1 MKNIRNLMLI
11 ALLAMSILSM
21 QQQASAQERKPKAK
35 QEQQFKKQPRK
46 QRQARRAMRS
56 KDFDTLHKIV
66 KEASFDKDKK
76 NIISIAC
83 IGNRFDTRQCISLL
97 SLFDFENSKLEVL
110 EIIAPRLAERE
121 KAYEILE
128 QFTFSSHK
136 EKAADILL
144 KAQHKKRKK
153 N

>member
-21 QQQASAQERKPKAK
+21 PQQASAQAKKPKAK

-46 QRQARRAMRS
+46 QHRGRRAMRS
-56 KDFDTLHKIV
+56 KDFDTLYKIV
-66 KEASFDKDKK
+66 KESSFDKDKK

-83 IGNRFDTRQCISLL
+83 IGNRFDIGQCISLL
-97 SLFDFENSKLEVL
+97 SLFNFDNSKLEAL
-110 EIIAPRLAERE
+110 EALAPRLAERE

-128 QFTFSSHK
+128 LFNFSSHK

-144 KAQHKKRKK
+144 KAQQKKRKK

>member
-1 MKNIRNLMLI
+1 MKNIKYLMLAAI
-11 ALLAMSILSM
+11 VAISIISVP
-21 QQQASAQERKPKAK
+21 QQVSAQERKPKAK

>member
-1 MKNIRNLMLI
+1 MKNIKYLMLAAI
-11 ALLAMSILSM
+11 VAISIISVP
-21 QQQASAQERKPKAK
+21 QQVSAQERKPKAK

-46 QRQARRAMRS
+46 QRRAHRAMRS

>member
-21 QQQASAQERKPKAK
+21 PQQASAQERKPKAK

-46 QRQARRAMRS
+46 QHRGRRAMRS
-56 KDFDTLHKIV
+56 KDFDTLYKIV
-66 KEASFDKDKK
+66 KESSFDKDKID
-76 NIISIAC
+76 IISIAC
-83 IGNRFDTRQCISLL
+83 IGNRFDTGQCISLL
-97 SLFDFENSKLEVL
+97 SLFNFDNSKLEAL
-110 EIIAPRLAERE
+110 EALAPRLAERE

-128 QFTFSSHK
+128 LFDFSSHK
-136 EKAADILL
+136 KKAADILL
-144 KAQHKKRKK
+144 KAQQKKRKK